1 MIWLI
6 THKQFELI
14 LRLKDKKLFGSSIFK
29 VNISCFS
36 APLWRWTCCVWIVV
50 EMRHLKTSFK
60 DIFHHVIRLYWSDS
74 WSINRERPT
83 TLVFIRR
90 QFSALVCILR
100 RLQASSPFSGLII
113 KISLAVWSLQVADG
127 PPASVQVPYGAFLK
141 RRPVVRET
149 ESERRYSAW
158 CKKTSRDR
166 LEDYKRFLTE
176 WKRSDGR

>member
-1 MIWLI
+1 M
-6 THKQFELI
+6 T
-14 LRLKDKKLFGSSIFK
+14 
-29 VNISCFS
+29 VN
-36 APLWRWTCCVWIVV
+36 LLG
-50 EMRHLKTSFK
+50 HLKTSFK

-113 KISLAVWSLQVADG
+113 KISLAAWSLQVADG

-166 LEDYKRFLTE
+166 LEDYKRFLTG
-176 WKRSDGR
+176 WKTEGKGQRWRSEGGQEHPTIMYLNWTSQHFK